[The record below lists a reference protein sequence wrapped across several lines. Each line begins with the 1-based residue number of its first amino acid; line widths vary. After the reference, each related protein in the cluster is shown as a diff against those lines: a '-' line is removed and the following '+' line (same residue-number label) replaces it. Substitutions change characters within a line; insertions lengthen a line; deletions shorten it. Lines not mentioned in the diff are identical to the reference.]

1 MWIYTNP
8 GAPYL
13 SEDFLAQSMKFFHEA
28 ETAAD
33 DNATRTR
40 VRKARLSIDYVRLMH
55 AMAFQVRDGSY
66 APADIDRLKESFQSF
81 MNDVRSFGITELH
94 EGTKLAEDEE
104 EFSKSIRPYRVAA
117 LENAAVRVDV
127 APELSGRIIQMI
139 DRRTGKD
146 MLRHSDPGEQSYPD
160 VGGLS
165 LFVYSDY
172 LAAKPYEAKWEL
184 EPQTQPPELRLT
196 GTFAN
201 GLKARRAIRLR
212 KDEPVVQTET
222 TLENG
227 GTSSLDVVLQ
237 SQYRADAKSMD
248 RAALSFRQQ
257 DGKTLEQRLLQP
269 GQEPRGSK
277 VYDGSEQP
285 DGEWMLSE
293 TGAGLVLVNRFP
305 KDQVSRCFAH
315 WTGKAENAVTLGLWS
330 AKRALGPGETLKL
343 EADYG
348 IHNPKH

>member
-33 DNATRTR
+33 HDATRTR
-40 VRKARLSIDYVRLMH
+40 VRKGRLSVDYVKLMH
-55 AMAFQVRDGSY
+55 AKAFEVRDGSY
-66 APADIDRLKESFQSF
+66 SPAHLEQLKESFQSF

-94 EGTKLAEDEE
+94 EGSKLAEDEE
-104 EFSKSIRPYRVAA
+104 EFSKSIQPYRVAT
-117 LENAAVRVDV
+117 LENAALRVVV
-127 APELSGRIIQMI
+127 APELSGRVIQMI
-139 DRRTGKD
+139 DKRTGREV
-146 MLRHSDPGEQSYPD
+146 LRHPDPGERSYPD

-172 LAAKPYEAKWEL
+172 LAARPYDVKWEL
-184 EPQTQPPELRLT
+184 ESQAGPSELLLT

-201 GLKARRAIRLR
+201 GLKATRTIRVR

-222 TLENG
+222 ALENG

-248 RAALSFRQQ
+248 GTALSFRRQ
-257 DGKTLEQRLLQP
+257 DGKTVEQRLLQP
-269 GQEPRGSK
+269 GQEPRGSL
-277 VYDGSEQP
+277 VYDGAEQP
-285 DGEWMLSE
+285 DGQWMLSE
-293 TGAGLVLVNRFP
+293 AGASLVLVNRFF
-305 KDQVSRCFAH
+305 KDQVSRCFVH

-330 AKRALGPGETLKL
+330 AKRALAPGETLKL

-348 IHNPKH
+348 IHSSH